1 MTSIVS
7 HLIAKRAEMA
17 GEVEALQMRVR
28 QMLIDLDAL
37 DSTIRVFQPDIDLEE
52 VRPKQLPPRHAGY
65 RGEVAR
71 AVMNILRTEK
81 RPMAARDIALRV
93 MAERSLNTADKHL
106 VNTIKKRIGACLR
119 HNRKRGIVQ
128 TATGSGKTVVWQI
141 TP

>member
-1 MTSIVS
+1 MTNVVS

-17 GEVEALQMRVR
+17 GEIEALQMRVR

-81 RPMAARDIALRV
+81 RPMAARDIALHV
-93 MAERSLNTADKHL
+93 MAERSLNAADKHL

-119 HNRKRGIVQ
+119 HNRKLGTVRT
-128 TATGSGKTVVWQI
+128 TAGTGKAVVWEI
-141 TP
+141 S

>member
-1 MTSIVS
+1 MTNVVS

-17 GEVEALQMRVR
+17 GEIEALQMRVR
-28 QMLIDLDAL
+28 AMLIDLDAL

-52 VRPKQLPPRHAGY
+52 VRPKALPPRHAGY

-81 RPMAARDIALRV
+81 RPMAVRDIALRV
-93 MAERSLNTADKHL
+93 MAERSLNAADKHL

-119 HNRKRGIVQ
+119 HNRKRG
-128 TATGSGKTVVWQI
+128 VVNNIEGPGNAVLWQI
-141 TP
+141 C